1 MLNHLFG
8 GGLVKPPSG
17 TSVPLTGQFIAF
29 EQAAFMNPPAI
40 AKSDVRAA
48 TDIFSLWS
56 TWMQATMALY
66 NPLNY
71 VPTFDLS
78 TLTLPTI
85 TLPGTSGTG
94 LPGTGGLTGTSS
106 NAAFGFDQQGYVYF
120 PSACSN
126 GKKCPIHVALHGC
139 KQGLNDL
146 LLFLEYNLSVFIFLR
161 KSIHW

>member
-8 GGLVKPPSG
+8 GDLVKPPSG

-56 TWMQATMALY
+56 TWMQATMDLY
-66 NPLNY
+66 NPLTY
-71 VPTFDLS
+71 
-78 TLTLPTI
+78 LPTI
-85 TLPGTSGTG
+85 TLPGTTGTG

-106 NAAFGFDQQGYVYF
+106 NAAFGFDKEGYVYF

-139 KQGLNDL
+139 KQGLDDL
-146 LLFLEYNLSVFIFLR
+146 LFFSDYNLSVFIFLR